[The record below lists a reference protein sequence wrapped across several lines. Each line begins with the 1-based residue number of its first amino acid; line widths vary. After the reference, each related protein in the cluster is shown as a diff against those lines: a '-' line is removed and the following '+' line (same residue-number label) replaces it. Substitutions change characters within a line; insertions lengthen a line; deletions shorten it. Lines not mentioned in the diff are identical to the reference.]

1 MMQGAR
7 RLNTRKGAH
16 LMITLTL
23 KHWRTIGV
31 AATTLGLAAC
41 GGEGGEGS
49 GVDAGEG
56 GEGEAG
62 QPTVGENGGATPA
75 PDAGGAEGGEAA
87 AGESGAEHGEAGA
100 ITAYAG
106 LSGDQLTALRI
117 QHLRGFVMA
126 AAKIVEDRGGNSGD
140 PADAAII
147 IQQGLLEV
155 YDAAPG
161 QFGSLD
167 VTALRE
173 AAAGTNFTR
182 AQMMQR
188 MRTAQ
193 EELTRA
199 IAELQYDDA
208 QLVVRMVD
216 IATGLYQ
223 HVVVDGIA
231 DPIEYQHSM
240 GAALAAQQA
249 ILLHQDALR
258 QENLGAY
265 SRAVGELNR
274 FVALWPARE
283 PSSNPA
289 TYQQVLVQ
297 GSRVRLAL
305 SPFL

>member
-1 MMQGAR
+1 
-7 RLNTRKGAH
+7 
-16 LMITLTL
+16 MITLKL
-23 KHWRTIGV
+23 KHWRTLGV

-41 GGEGGEGS
+41 GEGGADSGEGGH
-49 GVDAGEG
+49 
-56 GEGEAG
+56 GEAG
-62 QPTVGENGGATPA
+62 EAPVGENGGATPA
-75 PDAGGAEGGEAA
+75 TTAAAPSTEAGEAA
-87 AGESGAEHGEAGA
+87 AGEGGGEHGEAGV

-106 LSGDQLTALRI
+106 LSGDALTALRL

-126 AAKIVEDRGGNSGD
+126 AAKVVEDRGSFSGE
-140 PADAAII
+140 PADAAILV
-147 IQQGLLEV
+147 QQGLLEV
-155 YDAAPG
+155 YDPAAD

-167 VTALRE
+167 VTSLRE
-173 AAAGTNFTR
+173 AAAGTSFTR

-188 MRTAQ
+188 LRTAQ
-193 EELTRA
+193 EELTRV
-199 IAELQYDDA
+199 IGTLEYDDA
-208 QLVVRMVD
+208 QLIVRMVD
-216 IATGLYQ
+216 LSTGLYQ
-223 HVVVDGIA
+223 NVLIEGVA

-249 ILLHQDALR
+249 ILLHQDAMR
-258 QENLGAY
+258 RENLGAY

-283 PSSNPA
+283 PPANPA

>member
-1 MMQGAR
+1 
-7 RLNTRKGAH
+7 
-16 LMITLTL
+16 MITLKL
-23 KHWRTIGV
+23 KHWRTLGV

-41 GGEGGEGS
+41 GGGGGEG
-49 GVDAGEG
+49 GGGEG
-56 GEGEAG
+56 GGEGGHGEAG
-62 QPTVGENGGATPA
+62 GGAIGENNGATPA
-75 PDAGGAEGGEAA
+75 PAAATEPGGEAGESA
-87 AGESGAEHGEAGA
+87 AGEAGGEHGEAGV

-106 LSGDQLTALRI
+106 LSGDALTALRI

-126 AAKIVEDRGGNSGD
+126 AAKVVEDRGSFSGE
-140 PADAAII
+140 PADAAILV
-147 IQQGLLEV
+147 QQGLLEV
-155 YDAAPG
+155 YEPAAD

-167 VTALRE
+167 VTSLRE
-173 AAAGTNFTR
+173 AAAGTTFTR

-188 MRTAQ
+188 LRTAQ

-199 IAELQYDDA
+199 IGTLDYDDA

-216 IATGLYQ
+216 MSTGLYQ
-223 HVVVDGIA
+223 NVLVDGIA
-231 DPIEYQHSM
+231 DPTEYQHSM

-249 ILLHQDALR
+249 ILLHQDTMR
-258 QENLGAY
+258 RENLGAY

-274 FVALWPARE
+274 FVALWPSRE
-283 PSSNPA
+283 PGANPA

>member
-1 MMQGAR
+1 
-7 RLNTRKGAH
+7 
-16 LMITLTL
+16 MITLEL
-23 KHWRTIGV
+23 KYWRNLGV

-41 GGEGGEGS
+41 GGPTGEGGGETGGEG
-49 GVDAGEG
+49 GHGEG
-56 GEGEAG
+56 GQA
-62 QPTVGENGGATPA
+62 TVGENGGATPA
-75 PDAGGAEGGEAA
+75 TTTTGDTGEAGEAA
-87 AGESGAEHGEAGA
+87 AGEGGGEHGEAGVLS
-100 ITAYAG
+100 AYAG

-126 AAKIVEDRGGNSGD
+126 AAKVVEDRGTFSGE
-140 PADAAII
+140 PADAAILV
-147 IQQGLLEV
+147 QQGLMEV
-155 YDAAPG
+155 YEPAPA

-167 VTALRE
+167 VTSLRE

-188 MRTAQ
+188 LRAAQ

-199 IAELQYDDA
+199 VSVLDYDHA

-216 IATGLYQ
+216 MATGLYQ
-223 HVVVDGIA
+223 NVLIDGVA

-249 ILLHQDALR
+249 LLLGQDEMTR
-258 QENLGAY
+258 TNRGAY

-274 FVALWPARE
+274 FVALWPSRE
-283 PSSNPA
+283 PPENPA
-289 TYQQVLVQ
+289 AYRDVLVQ

-305 SPFL
+305 SPYL